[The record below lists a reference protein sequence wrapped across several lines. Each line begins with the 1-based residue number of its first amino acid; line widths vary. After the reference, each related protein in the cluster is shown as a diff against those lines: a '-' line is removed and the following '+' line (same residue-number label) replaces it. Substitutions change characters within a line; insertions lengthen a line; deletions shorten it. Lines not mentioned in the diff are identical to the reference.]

1 MGSLLL
7 AAVALGALALR
18 LAFLLRPGGPLASP
32 TDYDDGV
39 YFSAS
44 ALLVRGV
51 LPYRDYV
58 FVHPP
63 GIAWF
68 YAAVSWWRDPAA
80 GFAIARVVACAAGA
94 ANTLLVGLIVRR
106 TGCTAAALVAA
117 ALYALYPDAANVEHS
132 TFLEPV
138 LNLACL
144 ASAFLWL
151 RDDDRPMASG
161 ALAGFAC
168 TTKLLGGIWALAAL
182 ASAPRGRFA
191 RNAPRF
197 VLGSFITGVIFFAP
211 LALLAPSSFLAEVW
225 RFQLSRPADGTVG
238 AAPRLSAMLLAQP
251 VAACL
256 CAIAIAAM
264 LVKLVMRERVSREER
279 FFVIAT
285 LLTVLAFLASS
296 SYWTQYNAYLAAAEC
311 VLAGLGV
318 ASLLRVPRLRLA
330 LSAIVIAVVAWRL
343 VPQFRAIRDAA
354 RQRSGEALALRGAGR
369 TLPPS
374 LSLFAFDPSWSLV
387 AGRLPAHGDGAP
399 VIVDSYAAMLIE
411 AARQLRAGDA
421 NGAFR
426 GAAVQP
432 AVRARIERSPL
443 LITGWRGD
451 WQITSGDRAWV
462 RAHFLCVTPEAGE
475 LCVRE
480 RVTRAIDSI
489 AVTGEGKS
497 IAFGDGWYGSEGTGA
512 DSWRWMTRRG
522 VITLPPMNGDAE
534 LTLEFYVPLES
545 LPAHPNVTTSI
556 DGRIVDRTIANSA
569 TLLRAV
575 HVRGN
580 GKPMTLVID
589 TDRTFVP
596 ARAGNSTD
604 QRELGLSLRRVTW
617 LGDRRHAERRND
629 TT

>member
-1 MGSLLL
+1 LASLLL
-7 AAVALGALALR
+7 AAIALGALALR
-18 LAFLLRPGGPLASP
+18 LGFLLRPGGPLGSP

-39 YFSAS
+39 YFSVS

-51 LPYRDYV
+51 LPYRDFV

-80 GFAIARVVACAAGA
+80 GFVMARVMACAAGA

-106 TGCTAAALVAA
+106 TGCTVAALVAA

-132 TFLEPV
+132 AFLEPV

-144 ASAFLWL
+144 ASAFVWL
-151 RDDDRPMASG
+151 REDDRPMTSG

-168 TTKLLGGIWALAAL
+168 TTKLLGGIWAVAAL

-197 VLGSFITGVIFFAP
+197 VLGAIVTGLIFFAP
-211 LALLAPSSFLAEVW
+211 LALLAPSSFIAEVV
-225 RFQLSRPADGTVG
+225 RFQLSRPADGTIG

-251 VAACL
+251 VAAWL

-279 FFVIAT
+279 FFVVAA
-285 LLTVLAFLASS
+285 LMTVLAFLASS

-318 ASLLRVPRLRLA
+318 ASLLRVPRMRLA
-330 LSAIVIAVVAWRL
+330 FAAIVIAVAVWRV
-343 VPQFRAIRDAA
+343 VPQFRAIRGAA
-354 RQRSGEALALRGAGR
+354 RQRSDHALALRRAAR

-374 LSLFAFDPSWSLV
+374 LSLFAFDPSWSLL

-399 VIVDSYAAMLIE
+399 VIVDSYASMLME
-411 AARQLRAGDA
+411 AARQVRASDA
-421 NGAFR
+421 NAAFR
-426 GAAVQP
+426 GAAVQ
-432 AVRARIERSPL
+432 AGVRARIERSPL
-443 LITGWRGD
+443 LITGWRGG
-451 WQITSGDRAWV
+451 WQMTNGDRAWV
-462 RAHFLCVTPEAGE
+462 RAHFICVTPEAGE
-475 LCVRE
+475 LCVRA
-480 RVTRAIDSI
+480 RVARAIDSL

-497 IAFGDGWYGSEGTGA
+497 IAFCDGWYGSEGTGA
-512 DSWRWMTRRG
+512 DSWRWMSRRG
-522 VITLPPMNGDAE
+522 VMTLPPMNGDAE

-556 DGRIVDRTIANSA
+556 DGGIVDRTMADTA

-575 HVRGN
+575 HVHGN

-596 ARAGNSTD
+596 ARAGQSTD

-617 LGDRRHAERRND
+617 LSSGDRTR
-629 TT
+629 